1 MSGTSE
7 PSPWSTT
14 GDSAGL
20 VNVFQE
26 QNRLLSA
33 MLQLMGTQLTSSGSG
48 ITAARPTV
56 HSVGDVY
63 FDTTL
68 GLPVWWNG
76 ANWINAAGAIV

>member
-1 MSGTSE
+1 
-7 PSPWSTT
+7 
-14 GDSAGL
+14 
-20 VNVFQE
+20 
-26 QNRLLSA
+26 